1 MLLPM
6 LVKALMSGCMNG
18 EFTYV
23 VRGAEISCSEGSDPG
38 VLNLPL
44 SHGIYIKEQ
53 PVMNV
58 ADVIPLDNVGRCG
71 FCKKDGS
78 VCEPDTFFN
87 KWSQG
92 KEDVLVEGEAA
103 LLSRSELICRKG
115 GIIKIEM
122 DGQM

>member
-6 LVKALMSGCMNG
+6 LVKALLSGGFSG

-53 PVMNV
+53 PVMNI
-58 ADVIPLDNVGRCG
+58 ADVIPLANVGRCG
-71 FCKKDGS
+71 FCKLDGALC
-78 VCEPDTFFN
+78 VPVTFMN
-87 KWSQG
+87 KWTQG

-103 LLSRSELICRKG
+103 LLSRSELTCNKG
-115 GIIKIEM
+115 GTIKIDM
-122 DGQM
+122 DGQL

>member
-6 LVKALMSGCMNG
+6 LVKALMSGGMNG

-58 ADVIPLDNVGRCG
+58 ADVIPLITWGGVGFVKRMAPCVNRIRSSING
-71 FCKKDGS
+71 AKGKKTCWWKARLLCS
-78 VCEPDTFFN
+78 VDLN
-87 KWSQG
+87 
-92 KEDVLVEGEAA
+92 
-103 LLSRSELICRKG
+103 
-115 GIIKIEM
+115 
-122 DGQM
+122 